1 MAADPTAPIG
11 EDELQA
17 LVDGR
22 LDPARAATVD
32 RFLAARPEEA
42 ARIRALIAQRDALRA
57 ALAFKAAEPIPA
69 RLRIAHL
76 RAARRRAALPRLRAI
91 AASALLLLAGAG
103 GGWTLRGAL
112 EAPPPVAEAP
122 ADPAALHRAL
132 ADAGQRFEAAA
143 RDTDMPAWL
152 RARTG
157 ETIPVPVLAG
167 YGFAL
172 DLAWV
177 LPGAEGASVMLR
189 YVDQDGAALSVWRR
203 PTHDPVPRQLRCADE
218 PGGLVTYTWSD
229 GRHLHAVTAALPR
242 DRLRPLALAVE
253 RAMEAP
259 PPAPAGVLA
268 GLTRRP
274 CEMALG

>member
-1 MAADPTAPIG
+1 MAADLTAPIG

-17 LVDGR
+17 LVDGQ
-22 LDPARAATVD
+22 LDPARAEVVE
-32 RFLAARPEEA
+32 RYLAARPEDA
-42 ARIRALIAQRDALRA
+42 ARLRAFIAQRDALRA

-76 RAARRRAALPRLRAI
+76 RSARHRAAVSRWRAI
-91 AASALLLLAGAG
+91 AAAAVLLLAGAG
-103 GGWTLRGAL
+103 FGWTARGTLDVAM
-112 EAPPPVAEAP
+112 PVADP
-122 ADPAALHRAL
+122 ASAPAALHRAL
-132 ADAGQRFEAAA
+132 ADPGQRLEASA
-143 RDTDMPAWL
+143 RDTDIAGWL
-152 RARTG
+152 RAKTG
-157 ETIPVPVLAG
+157 EAIPVPRLVG
-167 YGFAL
+167 YGFTL
-172 DLAWV
+172 HLAWV
-177 LPGAEGASVMLR
+177 LPAADGPSVMLR
-189 YVDQDGAALSVWRR
+189 FMDPDGTAVSVWRR

-242 DRLRPLALAVE
+242 ERLRPVALAVE

-259 PPAPAGVLA
+259 PAAPAGVMA

>member
-1 MAADPTAPIG
+1 MAADLPAPIG

-17 LVDGR
+17 LVDGQ
-22 LDPARAATVD
+22 LDPARAEVLE
-32 RFLAARPEEA
+32 RYLAARPEDA
-42 ARIRALIAQRDALRA
+42 ARLRAFIAQRDALRA

-69 RLRIAHL
+69 RLRSAHL
-76 RAARRRAALPRLRAI
+76 RSARHRAAVSRWRAI
-91 AASALLLLAGAG
+91 AAAAVLLLAGSG
-103 GGWTLRGAL
+103 FGWTARGTLDVAM
-112 EAPPPVAEAP
+112 PVADP
-122 ADPAALHRAL
+122 ASAPAALHRAL
-132 ADAGQRFEAAA
+132 ADPGQRLEASA
-143 RDTDMPAWL
+143 RDTDIAGWL
-152 RARTG
+152 RAKTG
-157 ETIPVPVLAG
+157 EAIPVPRLVG
-167 YGFAL
+167 YGFTL

-177 LPGAEGASVMLR
+177 LPAADGPSVMLR
-189 YVDQDGAALSVWRR
+189 FMDPDGTAVSVWRR

-242 DRLRPLALAVE
+242 ERLRPVALAVE

-259 PPAPAGVLA
+259 PAAPAGVMA